1 MLPDSGAPSFRETVD
16 AFAAALA
23 DPAAAT
29 PAQIRGQEGA
39 PDARRFAVYRNN
51 IALSLIASLAA
62 RYPVTR
68 RLVGEDFF
76 RAMARAYAAVN
87 KPNTPVL
94 IRYGGGFPAFIA
106 GFEPARDLAYLA
118 DVARLEN
125 AWVEA
130 YHAAEAAP
138 LALAALAGLDEESLA
153 AAGVVFH
160 PAARVLSSGHPV
172 ASIWAAHQGVVEVAA
187 VENWRPEEA
196 LITRPEAEVL
206 LRVLPPGGFAFA
218 SALLKGASV
227 GEAHQ
232 AVDIENFDAG
242 AHLVGLI
249 EAGALAELET
259 REDG

>member
-1 MLPDSGAPSFRETVD
+1 MLPDSRAPSFRETVD

-29 PAQIRGQEGA
+29 PAQTRGRVGA
-39 PDARRFAVYRNN
+39 PDALRFAVYRNN

-62 RYPVTR
+62 RYPITR

-76 RAMARAYAAVN
+76 RAMARAYAAAN

-94 IRYGGGFPAFIA
+94 IRYGGDFPAFIA
-106 GFEPARDLAYLA
+106 GFDPARDLAYLA

-160 PAARVLSSGHPV
+160 PAARLLSSDHPV
-172 ASIWAAHQGVVEVAA
+172 ASIWAAHQGVGEVAR

-218 SALLKGASV
+218 NALLKDASV

-232 AVDIENFDAG
+232 AVGVENFDAG

-249 EAGALAELET
+249 EAGALTKLKT

>member
-1 MLPDSGAPSFRETVD
+1 MLPDTRAPSFRQTVD

-23 DPAAAT
+23 DPATAP
-29 PAQIRGQEGA
+29 PAQTRGRGGA

-51 IALSLIASLAA
+51 VAVSLIASLGA

-68 RLVGEDFF
+68 RLVGEEFF
-76 RAMARAYAAVN
+76 RAMARAYVASN
-87 KPNTPVL
+87 KPDTPVL
-94 IRYGGGFPAFIA
+94 IRYGGGFPVFIA
-106 GFEPARDLAYLA
+106 AFEPARELAYLA

-138 LALAALAGLDEESLA
+138 LALAALAGLDGDDLA

-160 PAARVLSSGHPV
+160 PATRLLSSDHPV
-172 ASIWAAHQGVVEVAA
+172 ASIWAAHQGVAEVAPI
-187 VENWRPEEA
+187 ENWRPEEA
-196 LITRPEAEVL
+196 LITRPGGEVL
-206 LRVLPPGGFAFA
+206 LRVLPAGGYAFA

-227 GEAHQ
+227 AQAHQ
-232 AVDIENFDAG
+232 AACIEAFDAG

-249 EAGALAELET
+249 EAGALTELQT
-259 REDG
+259 RGDG